1 MQFLELQQQFV
12 EPRAG
17 GRIEE
22 TLAQGVGADGAP
34 LADGRRHL
42 RRYRADQL
50 AELAHLALA
59 VLAEPGLGDEQL
71 DEYLCATEQLLR
83 PCALALQGPFGL
95 HGLQAVEQP
104 VALGLEFGY
113 RRTILAERRQRLEPP
128 AQPLLDVRDARFQI
142 AGLAGL
148 ADDRIDLQQ
157 IVEGLQATPDLKSAT
172 QQRQALQ
179 FDPGVAELAIG
190 IAHQIEAG
198 DQQRQEEQHADQA
211 ELHAEAEPVHQRDS
225 GIEYG
230 LHPDVS

>member
-1 MQFLELQQQFV
+1 MARPLLMAAV
-12 EPRAG
+12 TSGVIEP
-17 GRIEE
+17 
-22 TLAQGVGADGAP
+22 TSP
-34 LADGRRHL
+34 L
-42 RRYRADQL
+42 
-50 AELAHLALA
+50 ELAHLALA

-211 ELHAEAEPVHQRDS
+211 ELHAEAEPVHQRDG

>member
-1 MQFLELQQQFV
+1 MARPLLMAAV
-12 EPRAG
+12 TSG
-17 GRIEE
+17 VIE
-22 TLAQGVGADGAP
+22 
-34 LADGRRHL
+34 
-42 RRYRADQL
+42 ADQL

-157 IVEGLQATPDLKSAT
+157 IVEGLRP
-172 QQRQALQ
+172 RR
-179 FDPGVAELAIG
+179 I
-190 IAHQIEAG
+190 
-198 DQQRQEEQHADQA
+198 
-211 ELHAEAEPVHQRDS
+211 
-225 GIEYG
+225 
-230 LHPDVS
+230 